1 MQKRQLARWIQA
13 GGRGRVDR
21 WRGEMLRLRAR
32 SPLDYDRRRW
42 QASGKDKT
50 IVLQSVTPDVADGGG
65 WNGATRRTTV
75 EESGRLWSGAS
86 RWAAYVERAPKR
98 RSRVD
103 QRGSVLSGG
112 LGAKLLD
119 KSQVRRRQREGE
131 GGRQLRLRLGWEG
144 SRRAKRSLGRRGFG
158 FGRQQGCL
166 GGGGFWRCS
175 GRFIGPGGRRWCSGP
190 HVGRFRPCTWYVVSG
205 HCSWYFGV

>member
-1 MQKRQLARWIQA
+1 
-13 GGRGRVDR
+13 
-21 WRGEMLRLRAR
+21 MLRLRAR

-42 QASGKDKT
+42 QASDKDKT
-50 IVLQSVTPDVADGGG
+50 SVLQSVTADVVDGGG

-75 EESGRLWSGAS
+75 EASGRLWSGAS
-86 RWAAYVERAPKR
+86 RWVVFVERAPKR

-131 GGRQLRLRLGWEG
+131 GGRQLRLRLG
-144 SRRAKRSLGRRGFG
+144 
-158 FGRQQGCL
+158 
-166 GGGGFWRCS
+166 
-175 GRFIGPGGRRWCSGP
+175 
-190 HVGRFRPCTWYVVSG
+190 
-205 HCSWYFGV
+205 